1 MNMFD
6 SLLNSIPK
14 NRLDYVNDLEIPD
27 YTLSPYIWTDLDDS
41 LSTISE
47 SIVSGGPEQCERGSI
62 NTASSIPLSRAMT
75 DSDIDYDRYKRY
87 RRLNYSNPWD
97 HMRYA
102 MERFPTDYVAKLN
115 RYMPTDTTV
124 AAAERPY
131 GYITY
136 NDDVRRRMKRYF
148 DEECTFLTRDDPGLL
163 ELKDAVRKL
172 DLKAIDLEACDLDH
186 MRVSKGA

>member
-1 MNMFD
+1 MFD

-75 DSDIDYDRYKRY
+75 DSDIDYDRYKRVSCWYTWLFEFTY
-87 RRLNYSNPWD
+87 RKY
-97 HMRYA
+97 
-102 MERFPTDYVAKLN
+102 
-115 RYMPTDTTV
+115 
-124 AAAERPY
+124 
-131 GYITY
+131 
-136 NDDVRRRMKRYF
+136 
-148 DEECTFLTRDDPGLL
+148 
-163 ELKDAVRKL
+163 
-172 DLKAIDLEACDLDH
+172 
-186 MRVSKGA
+186 